1 VYMLVCVCWYVYAGK
16 CMLEMQRG
24 GCVVTAR
31 AKQIV
36 RVSLT
41 ILFAV
46 QGPGTPFLEIA
57 FAPTRVVFPWDNLET
72 PHTHQ

>member
-1 VYMLVCVCWYVYAGK
+1 MYMLVCVCWYVYAGK
-16 CMLEMQRG
+16 CMLECREG
-24 GCVVTAR
+24 DVWLRR

-46 QGPGTPFLEIA
+46 QGPGTPFFEIA

>member
-1 VYMLVCVCWYVYAGK
+1 MYAGMCMLVNVCWNAERGMCGYGK
-16 CMLEMQRG
+16 SQADCA
-24 GCVVTAR
+24 CVPDDP
-31 AKQIV
+31 
-36 RVSLT
+36 
-41 ILFAV
+41 FAV